1 MSIDPLSTS
10 STTRRLAT
18 RALPADAEHPADFGI
33 EVAGL
38 NHWYISGD
46 TKHHALVEN
55 NLQITRGEIV
65 IMTGPSGSGKT
76 TLLTLIGGLRTIQEG
91 EIRLRVKP
99 LDSRNGQTESRALSQ
114 LSSSQLVHLR
124 RDIGFIFQT
133 HNLFPSLTSYQNVR
147 MAMELREMPEGEMR
161 RRAVELLST
170 LGLDQRVD
178 YKPESLSIGQRQRVA
193 ICRALVNRP
202 SLVLA
207 DEPTASLDEKS
218 GHRVFELFKQFS
230 TENKTTVLIVTHDKR
245 ILDMADRIVNM
256 VDGKIIS
263 DVLPRLIE
271 EVTQFLRHCPLF
283 RELTPST
290 VAGVA
295 EKVSVENHSAGDVI
309 VRQGEPG
316 DKFYVIHHGH
326 AEVLKQDE
334 SPGQLV
340 ATLKEGDFFGELALL
355 NDQPRS
361 ATVVAKDPL
370 ELYVL
375 SKEDFLAT
383 IRTSEPFD
391 KQLRKAI
398 FERQ

>member
-1 MSIDPLSTS
+1 MSVTSTM
-10 STTRRLAT
+10 RRMAT
-18 RALPADAEHPADFGI
+18 RERPADAEHPADFGI
-33 EVAGL
+33 EVNGL

-55 NLQITRGEIV
+55 NLKITRGEIV

-91 EIRLRVKP
+91 GIRLRVKP
-99 LDSRNGQTESRALSQ
+99 LDSPNGQTESRELSE

-147 MAMELREMPEGEMR
+147 MAMELRETPESEMR

-170 LGLDQRVD
+170 LGLEQRVD

-263 DVLPRLIE
+263 DVLPRLVE
-271 EVTQFLRHCPLF
+271 EVTLFLRHCPLF
-283 RELTPST
+283 RELTPAT

-295 EKVSVENHSAGDVI
+295 EKVSVENHPAGAVI

-316 DKFYVIHHGH
+316 DKFYVIHQGH
-326 AEVLKQDE
+326 ADVLKEDE
-334 SPGQLV
+334 GPRHLV

-361 ATVVAKDPL
+361 ATVVAKDAL

-383 IRTSEPFD
+383 TRTSDPFD

>member
-1 MSIDPLSTS
+1 MPSDGQ
-10 STTRRLAT
+10 
-18 RALPADAEHPADFGI
+18 PADYGI

-46 TKHHALVEN
+46 TKHHALVDN

-76 TLLTLIGGLRTIQEG
+76 TLLTLIGGLRTIQQG
-91 EIRLRVKP
+91 EIRLRVNP
-99 LDSRNGQTESRALSQ
+99 IVAPQGQSELRQLARLSATD
-114 LSSSQLVHLR
+114 LVHLR

-133 HNLFPSLTSYQNVR
+133 HNLFPSLTAFQNVR
-147 MAMELREMPEGEMR
+147 LAMELRETSESDMR
-161 RRAVELLST
+161 RKAVELLSL
-170 LGLDQRVD
+170 LGLDKRVD

-218 GHRVFELFKQFS
+218 GHQVFELFKQFS

-256 VDGKIIS
+256 VDGRIIS
-263 DVLPRLIE
+263 DVLPRLVE

-295 EKVSVENHSAGDVI
+295 EKVSVETHAFGDVI

-316 DKFYVIHHGH
+316 DKFYVIHRGR
-326 AEVLKQDE
+326 AEVHKQDDG
-334 SPGQLV
+334 SGRVL

-361 ATVVAKDPL
+361 ATVVAQEPL
-370 ELYVL
+370 ELFVL

-383 IRTSEPFD
+383 IHTSEPFD

-398 FERQ
+398 FERS